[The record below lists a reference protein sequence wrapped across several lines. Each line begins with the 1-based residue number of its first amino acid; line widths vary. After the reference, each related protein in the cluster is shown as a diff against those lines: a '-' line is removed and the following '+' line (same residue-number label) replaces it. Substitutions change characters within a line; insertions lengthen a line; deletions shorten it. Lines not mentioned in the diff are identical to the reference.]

1 MSELLD
7 SELSKVGN
15 PINAR
20 EPADRSLGAAKKQ
33 MNPLERALE
42 KAPSSLA
49 LPEEIQPNGSQSPC
63 MKWAAPRAAKL
74 PAQGVGKRKF
84 TIDRICGNQDH
95 A

>member
-33 MNPLERALE
+33 MNPLERALV
-42 KAPSSLA
+42 
-49 LPEEIQPNGSQSPC
+49 QPNGSQSPC